1 MQDVV
6 LESMLGSILLI
17 CLRQAPNVDPGSLLR
32 GRLAESVVV
41 REWWTLGRVRIARRE
56 LVGTYEISHSIVGRR
71 IR

>member
-6 LESMLGSILLI
+6 LESMLGSILLV
-17 CLRQAPNVDPGSLLR
+17 CLRQAPSVDPGSLLR

-41 REWWTLGRVRIARRE
+41 RERWTLGRVRIARRE